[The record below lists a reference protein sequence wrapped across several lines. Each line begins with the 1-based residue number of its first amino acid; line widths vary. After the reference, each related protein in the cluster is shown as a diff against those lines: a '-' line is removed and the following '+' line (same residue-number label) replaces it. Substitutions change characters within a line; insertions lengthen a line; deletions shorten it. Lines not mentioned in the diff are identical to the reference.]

1 MPPTV
6 GSAVPQRVSLV
17 PRPRSIILIL
27 SPLPSSN
34 SGRYPYTEDLLHLHA
49 ASAKWVQWLP
59 PELWVVES
67 PLKQQWS
74 AWAASLSTHP
84 DKAFVT
90 YVLTGIWNGF
100 RIGWH
105 NDCPLTPAKRNS
117 PSALQQAHVVEQYLS
132 AEITANRVIGPFPV
146 EALPGLQISRMGV
159 IPKGHIL
166 GKWRLI
172 IDLSFP
178 PGNSVNDGIDVTWWS
193 LQYTSVEKVARAA
206 QSLGKGA
213 LMAKV
218 DIQSAYHLVPV
229 HPSDRLLLGVRWYD
243 ACYVDGMLP
252 FGLRLAPKI
261 FTAVADAL
269 EWCLRQQGVSAVDH
283 YLDDF
288 ITIGPPNND
297 VCQRNLQTISAVC
310 ESLGGPTCCR
320 QDRGPTSCLTH
331 LGIEIDTVAGILCLP
346 REKLDRLRADLQ
358 RRTGRKTCRRRQLES
373 LIGLLHYACR
383 VVRPGRSFLRH
394 MIALLQHAHCPYH
407 HIRLTKQFSADVA
420 WWRTF
425 IVMWNGVGIFP
436 PMAQPTVEFT
446 SDASG
451 NWGCGA
457 WSGTAWFQF
466 QWPQG
471 AAHRHIAFLELV
483 AVLLACTVWARHWHG
498 QSVLCRC
505 NNQAAVQVISS

>member
-49 ASAKWVQWLP
+49 ASVKWVQWLP